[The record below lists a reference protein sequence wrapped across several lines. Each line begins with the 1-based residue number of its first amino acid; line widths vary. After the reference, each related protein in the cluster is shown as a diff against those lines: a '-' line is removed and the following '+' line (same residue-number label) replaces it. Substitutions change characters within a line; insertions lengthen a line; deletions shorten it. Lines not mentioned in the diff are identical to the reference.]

1 MKKLMMFS
9 AMAATGL
16 AAPAMAQDA
25 TDHAGHAMDAQTAEA
40 PATAPQ
46 TAAPMA
52 EGDAMAATQVTVF
65 LVVLILWSK
74 AALGLVLVVALAPLI
89 LAFRRLDVTVSA
101 AGVTIAYGLNG
112 WPRQHI
118 HISDI
123 VGVGVERV
131 GWRSS
136 GGLGYRGSLRL
147 FKQARVLVRHGECLR
162 LDMVRGRRLWVS
174 VDDAEGAVAVL
185 ADLGVGD

>member
-1 MKKLMMFS
+1 MWPV
-9 AMAATGL
+9 AL
-16 AAPAMAQDA
+16 AAA
-25 TDHAGHAMDAQTAEA
+25 
-40 PATAPQ
+40 
-46 TAAPMA
+46 
-52 EGDAMAATQVTVF
+52 QVTVF
-65 LVVLILWSK
+65 IVVLILWPWV
-74 AALGLVLVVALAPLI
+74 ALDLFLVLAVAPLI

-118 HISDI
+118 DISDI

-162 LDMVRGRRLWVS
+162 LDMARGRRLWVS
-174 VDDAEGAVAVL
+174 VDQADGAVAAL
-185 ADLGVGD
+185 ADLGVGN

>member
-1 MKKLMMFS
+1 MASFGRSLALMTFDQRQPDRWKGS
-9 AMAATGL
+9 CQAMWPVVLAATL
-16 AAPAMAQDA
+16 A
-25 TDHAGHAMDAQTAEA
+25 TIF
-40 PATAPQ
+40 
-46 TAAPMA
+46 
-52 EGDAMAATQVTVF
+52 F
-65 LVVLILWSK
+65 LVLILWPK
-74 AALGLVLVVALAPLI
+74 AALGLVLVLAAAPLI

-101 AGVTIAYGLNG
+101 AGVTIAFGLNG
-112 WPRQHI
+112 WPCWHI
-118 HISDI
+118 DLGDI

-174 VDDAEGAVAVL
+174 VDQAEGAVTAL
-185 ADLGVGD
+185 ADLGVGN

>member
-1 MKKLMMFS
+1 MPFDQRQPDRWNGS
-9 AMAATGL
+9 CQAMWPVVL
-16 AAPAMAQDA
+16 
-25 TDHAGHAMDAQTAEA
+25 
-40 PATAPQ
+40 
-46 TAAPMA
+46 
-52 EGDAMAATQVTVF
+52 AATQVTIF
-65 LVVLILWSK
+65 LVVLILWPK

-101 AGVTIAYGLNG
+101 AGVIIAYGLNG

-174 VDDAEGAVAVL
+174 VDQAEGAVAAL
-185 ADLGVGD
+185 ADLGVGN

>member
-1 MKKLMMFS
+1 MTFDQRPPDRWKGS
-9 AMAATGL
+9 CQAMWPVAL
-16 AAPAMAQDA
+16 
-25 TDHAGHAMDAQTAEA
+25 
-40 PATAPQ
+40 
-46 TAAPMA
+46 
-52 EGDAMAATQVTVF
+52 AATQVTVF
-65 LVVLILWSK
+65 LVGLILWPK
-74 AALGLVLVVALAPLI
+74 AALGLVLVLAAAPLI

-101 AGVTIAYGLNG
+101 AGVTIAYGLKG

-118 HISDI
+118 DLGDI

-147 FKQARVLVRHGECLR
+147 FKRARVLVCHGECLR

-174 VDDAEGAVAVL
+174 VDQAGGAVAVL
-185 ADLGVGD
+185 ADLEVGD